1 MIEVQLTDDM
11 LLAARAKAT
20 EMGRL
25 NNSILRGGGSVAGF
39 LGEQIALKVLGGEW
53 RNSYDYDIVL
63 EDGRRAEVKTKQTSA
78 TPKPFYDCSISNFNT
93 RQDCDIY
100 VFTRVMNDFSKGWFL
115 GMLTK
120 EEYFN
125 KATFLKKGDI
135 DPSNNYTVKADCYNV
150 PISELDNPKDGKQEK
165 TESNPV

>member
-1 MIEVQLTDDM
+1 
-11 LLAARAKAT
+11 
-20 EMGRL
+20 
-25 NNSILRGGGSVAGF
+25 
-39 LGEQIALKVLGGEW
+39 
-53 RNSYDYDIVL
+53 
-63 EDGRRAEVKTKQTSA
+63 
-78 TPKPFYDCSISNFNT
+78 
-93 RQDCDIY
+93 
-100 VFTRVMNDFSKGWFL
+100 
-115 GMLTK
+115 MLTK